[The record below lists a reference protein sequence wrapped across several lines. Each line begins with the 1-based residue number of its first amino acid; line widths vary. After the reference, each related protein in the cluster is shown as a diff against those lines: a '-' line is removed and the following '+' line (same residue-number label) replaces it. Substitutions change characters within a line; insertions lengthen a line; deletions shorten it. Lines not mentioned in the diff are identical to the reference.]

1 MKQENISSQWN
12 HLSSQV
18 YLWYLP
24 LGSICTDHFVLT
36 SLKPPPQ
43 VLMLDPS
50 NSSNHCFLYL
60 SFGDRDPPRSMQHG
74 TSSSGEDIFGWKP
87 GSNSP
92 GSHPE
97 KNYYGTR
104 QLPFRIIKHIVYHI
118 VSQLFTKQSTCIPI
132 EWFLSN
138 GSAVP
143 HVRKS
148 PYKTAMPRRP
158 ARRLPGNMGTAAN
171 RATGDDRQVTSD
183 RPEGMAAQMMFS
195 QWGFKQT
202 CGFLKDLSGDH

>member
-12 HLSSQV
+12 HLSSQA

-50 NSSNHCFLYL
+50 NSSNHCFLYR

-87 GSNSP
+87 CSNSP

-104 QLPFRIIKHIVYHI
+104 QLPFRIKKTYSISYRIPIVYQTI
-118 VSQLFTKQSTCIPI
+118 NLY
-132 EWFLSN
+132 
-138 GSAVP
+138 P
-143 HVRKS
+143 HRMVLLHEGW
-148 PYKTAMPRRP
+148 TA
-158 ARRLPGNMGTAAN
+158 RL
-171 RATGDDRQVTSD
+171 
-183 RPEGMAAQMMFS
+183 
-195 QWGFKQT
+195 
-202 CGFLKDLSGDH
+202 

>member
-1 MKQENISSQWN
+1 MNYQYLFATLAMVAVVVNPSYAHTYETRKYISSLWN
-12 HLSSQV
+12 HLSSQA

-43 VLMLDPS
+43 VFMLGPS

-60 SFGDRDPPRSMQHG
+60 SFGDRDLSRSMQHG

-87 GSNSP
+87 CSNSP

-97 KNYYGTR
+97 KKLLWNPTIAISN
-104 QLPFRIIKHIVYHI
+104 QEKHIVYHI

-132 EWFLSN
+132 EWFSSMR
-138 GSAVP
+138 GG
-143 HVRKS
+143 
-148 PYKTAMPRRP
+148 
-158 ARRLPGNMGTAAN
+158 LPGFKGPKVLMEYRHPVWTFR
-171 RATGDDRQVTSD
+171 RALR
-183 RPEGMAAQMMFS
+183 
-195 QWGFKQT
+195 
-202 CGFLKDLSGDH
+202 